1 MAEEENEKQPTTTTS
16 ATVMSSSD
24 ADAAQDYM
32 RAVEV
37 LDEALDVE
45 GKAVKQAAEKLQILL
60 AGKGRGESRPRIL
73 QKVPF
78 THIHPLV
85 AKGSTNYG
93 ARNSGVHGQRSMMR
107 DFFSNQTRVKAA
119 DWMNERVE

>member
-1 MAEEENEKQPTTTTS
+1 MMAEEEKEKQPTTTTTL
-16 ATVMSSSD
+16 ATEMSSSD

-60 AGKGRGESRPRIL
+60 AGKGRVVHSSCIIS
-73 QKVPF
+73 F
-78 THIHPLV
+78 MYTYPL
-85 AKGSTNYG
+85 TII
-93 ARNSGVHGQRSMMR
+93 
-107 DFFSNQTRVKAA
+107 
-119 DWMNERVE
+119 